1 MTQHKTEPGEIEDD
15 FRSGGT
21 RAGDKAGLEMLAKC
35 GPIGNVDAN
44 KFSGGL
50 IKAHDEACNQ
60 MRSTGASETNI
71 AAWSKAFWKA
81 MKPHLD
87 RVKTLSEMMGKKLR

>member
-1 MTQHKTEPGEIEDD
+1 MALHKSKNGETEED

-21 RAGDKAGLEMLAKC
+21 LTGDKAGLEMLAKC

-50 IKAHDEACNQ
+50 IKAHNEACDQ

-71 AAWSKAFWKA
+71 AAWSEAFWKA